1 MNAIKTLGRLT
12 PKILVVLIIILVARG
27 GLSLLGAAED
37 LANAQSGRAAQIEN
51 ILNQ

>member
-12 PKILVVLIIILVARG
+12 PRILVVLIIVLTIRG
-27 GLSLLGAAED
+27 GLSLIDAADD

-51 ILNQ
+51 ILK